1 MKVILEIPI
10 PILLLALAA
19 CAPYRAVP
27 LSTDHPA
34 HIDAAVAPQMP
45 RSQTLA
51 YTTAD
56 VSSVRSVASGAAETK
71 MDETAKT
78 VTAEGKVVAAV
89 PGSGQIV
96 LEHGEIKGF
105 MDAMTM
111 GYRVDPPTLVQDLKF
126 GDRVRFTIDVAKKTI
141 VKLEKLQ

>member
-1 MKVILEIPI
+1 MKVILEVFI

-19 CAPYRAVP
+19 CAPYRAAP
-27 LSTDHPA
+27 LSPDHPA

-45 RSQTLA
+45 RSHTLA
-51 YTTAD
+51 YTTED
-56 VSSVRSVASGAAETK
+56 LPSFRPIASGPAETK
-71 MDETAKT
+71 TDEPAKT

-96 LEHGEIKGF
+96 LEHGEINGF